1 MFYMFIY
8 FIYKW
13 SLSSNNHV
21 VIVYRFGFSYI
32 VAVSFIGGGNRSTR
46 RNLRPVAGRWQ
57 TLSHYVVLHLAL
69 IEIRT
74 HNISGDRHR
83 RSWHGINP
91 PPFFSNFLFTY
102 LFSIQFLY
110 FFIISSLFP
119 YFNLFVSIYSYNIML
134 TATYMF
140 RSQVLVARTTPLFLT
155 FCLQIYFQ

>member
-91 PPFFSNFLFTY
+91 PPFF
-102 LFSIQFLY
+102 
-110 FFIISSLFP
+110 
-119 YFNLFVSIYSYNIML
+119 
-134 TATYMF
+134 
-140 RSQVLVARTTPLFLT
+140 LT
-155 FCLQIYFQ
+155 FCLHIYFQYNFFISLLFHLFFLILTCSCQYIHTILC